1 MGQQPQS
8 AVMPAPMP
16 PAEEME
22 RLRLENAA
30 LRERLRATVPE
41 TELEPHMKYMH
52 DVLVSDPD
60 VPGLTLPK
68 IKVVSEVTLGDT
80 SYHLLE
86 DGGLF
91 VAHAR
96 LGQMVGFTLHM
107 PDEVAEIRKVLGG

>member
-8 AVMPAPMP
+8 AVMPVPAP

-30 LRERLRATVPE
+30 LRERLRGTIPE
-41 TELEPHMKYMH
+41 TELEPRMKYMH
-52 DVLVSDPD
+52 DVLTSDPD

-68 IKVVSEVTLGDT
+68 IKVVAEVRCNDT

-91 VAHAR
+91 IAHAR
-96 LGQMVGFTLHM
+96 GDQMVGFTLHM
-107 PDEVAEIRKVLGG
+107 PDEVEEIRKVLGG